1 MNDFIKLAIR
11 TESTKMPIICNRDA
25 FDDITDNRL
34 LHAAMG
40 LSTEAN
46 EFLDPLKKHLFYG
59 KPLDLINLKE
69 ELGDMLWYMAIAM
82 DALDTTFE
90 VEMERVI
97 NKLRIRYPDKFT
109 EHDAINR
116 DLTAERRKLEE

>member
-11 TESTKMPIICNRDA
+11 TESTKTPLQLDLYPDCTPD
-25 FDDITDNRL
+25 RL

-46 EFLDPLKKHLFYG
+46 EFLDPIKKHLFYG
-59 KPLDLINLKE
+59 KPLDLVNLKE

-90 VEMERVI
+90 AEMTRVI
-97 NKLRIRYPDKFT
+97 NKLKVRYPDKFT
-109 EHDAINR
+109 EYDAINR